1 MSRELKYRPE
11 IDGLRTIAILGVI
24 IFHLKP
30 DLLKGGF
37 LGVDVFFVI
46 SGFLITTIIYKQ
58 IREQRFSF
66 WAFWKRRFKRLY
78 PALAITVAVTLVIGT
93 LILPYPERGALP
105 LQAIGALFSF
115 SNILLWKTTGG
126 YWDSASENISLLHT
140 WSLSVEEQFYVCIPI
155 FLFLCYSRFKSHVK
169 KLFFALFF
177 LSLISCVVFTD
188 IRQSATFYLLPTRMW
203 ELLLGGLFA
212 IYKPNLN
219 AVFRTTYSV
228 TAIHLIAI
236 SLILASYLL
245 IEDGENFPG
254 FYPLFPCIGTFLL
267 LSLRDHRS
275 IVTRLLS
282 TNFFVYIGKLSY
294 SLYLWHWPIIVYA
307 NYFTPSPDII
317 GLLLVTFGVSALSY
331 HFIEQPLRSHV
342 KHPLVCLAVGAS
354 TVAICFLGLFAFPRA
369 PMLKELGNFDD
380 PIALTRGWEYEAT
393 EKILDMD
400 FSPIAS
406 SPSPKI
412 VVVGSSHARVICKP
426 IDMFAQA
433 NGYDFISLATSSI
446 AITTSA
452 PLPQRPDALEINNR
466 RFELVKEIKPD
477 IIIVAGKW
485 TSEFSTGEDMTLVV
499 KNKLEELASF
509 TDRMFVLG
517 QVPLVDLPQTHKD
530 TMRRFI
536 VSLSLRGEP
545 IRLNPSPKVFKANE
559 ILKAAIA
566 MLNTEKIVY
575 IDPTDLLITKD
586 GYVRVFE
593 DEAFLYSDYH
603 HLNDFGATVLFKA
616 LLYPRLIE
624 NKPIQTK
631 SNKAVQAT
639 SLRAAP
645 DL

>member
-1 MSRELKYRPE
+1 
-11 IDGLRTIAILGVI
+11 
-24 IFHLKP
+24 
-30 DLLKGGF
+30 
-37 LGVDVFFVI
+37 
-46 SGFLITTIIYKQ
+46 
-58 IREQRFSF
+58 
-66 WAFWKRRFKRLY
+66 
-78 PALAITVAVTLVIGT
+78 
-93 LILPYPERGALP
+93 
-105 LQAIGALFSF
+105 
-115 SNILLWKTTGG
+115 
-126 YWDSASENISLLHT
+126 
-140 WSLSVEEQFYVCIPI
+140 
-155 FLFLCYSRFKSHVK
+155 
-169 KLFFALFF
+169 
-177 LSLISCVVFTD
+177 
-188 IRQSATFYLLPTRMW
+188 
-203 ELLLGGLFA
+203 
-212 IYKPNLN
+212 
-219 AVFRTTYSV
+219 
-228 TAIHLIAI
+228 
-236 SLILASYLL
+236 
-245 IEDGENFPG
+245 
-254 FYPLFPCIGTFLL
+254 
-267 LSLRDHRS
+267 
-275 IVTRLLS
+275 
-282 TNFFVYIGKLSY
+282 
-294 SLYLWHWPIIVYA
+294 
-307 NYFTPSPDII
+307 
-317 GLLLVTFGVSALSY
+317 
-331 HFIEQPLRSHV
+331 
-342 KHPLVCLAVGAS
+342 
-354 TVAICFLGLFAFPRA
+354 
-369 PMLKELGNFDD
+369 MLKELGNFDD

-593 DEAFLYSDYH
+593 DEVFLYSDYH